1 MSRSCGR
8 LAMLRCSLRL
18 QAQKGQ
24 MEEQLA
30 AIAAQMQQLK
40 TDNGRIASRNN
51 TLEKVLFFKES
62 EIAQLQDKH
71 KIFDTEPEDTSSAS
85 AIARVPHKAASALA
99 KLEQIVQ
106 DYRSIVNVMANLLL
120 RLDEEDDAQEVAEQ
134 LRAAVRS
141 S

>member
-1 MSRSCGR
+1 
-8 LAMLRCSLRL
+8 MLRCSLRL

-71 KIFDTEPEDTSSAS
+71 KVNVHRQHTRLALCIVRHSTFSQLPAYSFMHSLL
-85 AIARVPHKAASALA
+85 HLQAASF
-99 KLEQIVQ
+99 
-106 DYRSIVNVMANLLL
+106 S
-120 RLDEEDDAQEVAEQ
+120 
-134 LRAAVRS
+134 
-141 S
+141 

>member
-1 MSRSCGR
+1 
-8 LAMLRCSLRL
+8 MLRCSLRL

-71 KIFDTEPEDTSSAS
+71 K
-85 AIARVPHKAASALA
+85 
-99 KLEQIVQ
+99 
-106 DYRSIVNVMANLLL
+106 VNVH
-120 RLDEEDDAQEVAEQ
+120 QQ
-134 LRAAVRS
+134 
-141 S
+141 